1 MGAHSR
7 KQAQGDFPQIPTS
20 VLIDSAFL
28 HLPSLRQSASLP
40 ENHQGYGSFLDLA
53 GSFYPTHQLEAR
65 KRYRFWSRILSSVA
79 VASIRPS
86 STSEPAQLAHVPCRF
101 ALPQNLPSIYIC
113 HRWNIWAAEYMDN
126 NQRVCHVDLL
136 LPTSIC
142 HWSEKRQIIKA
153 VVKFTN
159 WNPAFNAGALGQLLI
174 R

>member
-7 KQAQGDFPQIPTS
+7 KQTQGDFPQIPTS

-65 KRYRFWSRILSSVA
+65 KRYRFWSRILSSIA

-86 STSEPAQLAHVPCRF
+86 STSEPAQLPMYPVG
-101 ALPQNLPSIYIC
+101 
-113 HRWNIWAAEYMDN
+113 
-126 NQRVCHVDLL
+126 LL
-136 LPTSIC
+136 YHKTFPASTSATDGI
-142 HWSEKRQIIKA
+142 SELLNTWIITKGYA
-153 VVKFTN
+153 M
-159 WNPAFNAGALGQLLI
+159 
-174 R
+174 